1 MRTSFKIPLQS
12 EVEKYIK
19 EKMSWPESFVKHYAD
34 KFWNHYQASGWKL
47 SSGNSIKDWKACFN
61 SQWKI
66 PKFKEDIELLYGKQ
80 ATGPKMEYKE
90 VKAMTPTN
98 EIEALDQLLNAYA
111 QHPTTVP
118 FDQFGKWYDY
128 LKGKKLLR
136 PFTAVE
142 VDQLRKVYNG
152 DNGKCRCAV
161 VQMTFDGYVNSGFT
175 FKKVFEV
182 REKLTVK

>member
-1 MRTSFKIPLQS
+1 MTIEQREQTFKDQVHRMIAFPYELRVEFFEYWSEPDKKGRKMRFEMEKTWDLKRRLTRWQLNNQAKPLY
-12 EVEKYIK
+12 KGT
-19 EKMSWPESFVKHYAD
+19 
-34 KFWNHYQASGWKL
+34 QAV
-47 SSGNSIKDWKACFN
+47 
-61 SQWKI
+61 
-66 PKFKEDIELLYGKQ
+66 
-80 ATGPKMEYKE
+80 KMEYKE
-90 VKAMTPTN
+90 QKVMTPTN

-111 QHPTTVP
+111 LHPTTVP

-128 LKGKKLLR
+128 MKGNKLLR

-142 VDQLRKVYNG
+142 VDQLRRVYNG

-161 VQMTFDGYVNSGFT
+161 VQMTFDRYVNSGFT